1 MGIEELEIQIS
12 NDRQKLSELV
22 SQQGEK
28 TTVVYNDSGEVKY
41 HTMTNDN
48 DKEIVA
54 LRQQIM
60 VEQRQLDQMKQ
71 NKEQYREHHRSE
83 LEKNEKRRKFKATRK
98 KREEAER
105 RKIAFKEVKKR
116 YKSLSMFQR
125 LTNKKPNFKKI
136 SKLSSEELNFLISLS
151 SGNTTYQ
158 VNRNEQKEKNY
169 RERDKY
175 TESEI
180 RKMINE
186 RNRQDFQHA
195 LSDPSYLQ
203 EQIESE
209 EMFKGRSM

>member
-12 NDRQKLSELV
+12 KDRQKLGELV

-28 TTVVYNDSGEVKY
+28 TTVAYNDGGEIKY

-48 DKEIVA
+48 EKEIVA

-60 VEQRQLDQMKQ
+60 AEQRQLDQMKQ
-71 NKEQYREHHRSE
+71 NKEQYREHHRTE
-83 LEKNEKRRKFKATRK
+83 LEEMKKEETLRQQEE

-151 SGNTTYQ
+151 SGKTTYQ
-158 VNRNEQKEKNY
+158 INRNEQKEKNY

-195 LSDPSYLQ
+195 LSDPNYLQ

>member
-12 NDRQKLSELV
+12 KDRQKLSELV

-28 TTVVYNDSGEVKY
+28 TTVAYNDGGEIKY

-48 DKEIVA
+48 EKEIVA

-60 VEQRQLDQMKQ
+60 AEQRQLDQMKQ
-71 NKEQYREHHRSE
+71 NKEQYREYHRTE
-83 LEKNEKRRKFKATRK
+83 LEERKKEETLRQQEE
-98 KREEAER
+98 KREEEER

-136 SKLSSEELNFLISLS
+136 SKLSSEELSFLISLS

-209 EMFKGRSM
+209 EKYKGRSI

>member
-12 NDRQKLSELV
+12 KDRQKLSELV

-28 TTVVYNDSGEVKY
+28 TTVAYNDSGEVKY

-60 VEQRQLDQMKQ
+60 VEQRQLNQMKQ

-83 LEKNEKRRKFKATRK
+83 LEKMKKEENLRQQEK